1 MEDKKCQNENECM
14 CCDVTSPVLRKKAF
28 WGEFIGTYLMC
39 FFGIGAVATATLFGA
54 HTGAFQVGMV
64 WGITIAVAIYLTRN
78 LSCAHFNP
86 AVTIAMCV
94 AKRSSWRIF
103 PLYFIAQ
110 LIGAIGAAGTLWF
123 FFKDSVMKYLAD
135 NNLTMDMV
143 SGVSGIW
150 CENFPNAA
158 GGVISPLVAFAAE
171 AIGVFILVI
180 VIFSLT
186 EGCNLGRPSDD
197 IFPLFIGLTITLLI
211 SVIGPMTDAG
221 LNPARAMGP
230 RIVGYLVGFRTMA
243 FSWNVVIV
251 YVLGPIVGAVLAS
264 LFFTKVLEP
273 TQGSSK
279 NHL

>member
-1 MEDKKCQNENECM
+1 MEEKVFCNEGAG
-14 CCDVTSPVLRKKAF
+14 CCEAISNATLKKKAF
-28 WGEFIGTYLMC
+28 WGEFIGTFLMC
-39 FFGIGAVATATLFGA
+39 FFGIGSVATATLFGA

-64 WGITIAVAIYLTRN
+64 WGITIAIAIYLTRN

-94 AKRSSWRIF
+94 AKRSSWKIL
-103 PLYFIAQ
+103 PLYFISQ
-110 LIGAIGAAGTLWF
+110 LLGAMAAAGTLWI
-123 FFKDSVMKYLAD
+123 FFKDSVMNFLSN

-158 GGVISPLVAFAAE
+158 GGVISPFVGFLAE
-171 AIGVFILVI
+171 AVGVFLLVI

-186 EGCNLGRPSDD
+186 EGCNVGRPSDD
-197 IFPLFIGLTITLLI
+197 IFPLFIGLTITMLI

-221 LNPARAMGP
+221 LNPARAFGP
-230 RIVGYLVGFRTMA
+230 RIIAWLVGFKAMA
-243 FSWNVVIV
+243 FSWDAAFV
-251 YVLGPIVGAVLAS
+251 YILGPIVGAILGAI
-264 LFFTKVLEP
+264 FFTKVLEP

-279 NHL
+279 THI

>member
-1 MEDKKCQNENECM
+1 MEEKVFCNEEAG
-14 CCDVTSPVLRKKAF
+14 CCEAVPNSVLKKKAF

-64 WGITIAVAIYLTRN
+64 WGITIAIAIYLTRN

-94 AKRSSWRIF
+94 AKRSSWKIL
-103 PLYFIAQ
+103 PLYFISQ
-110 LIGAIGAAGTLWF
+110 LLGAMAAACTLWI
-123 FFKDSVMKYLAD
+123 FFKDSVMNFLAN
-135 NNLTMDMV
+135 NNLTMDIV

-158 GGVISPLVAFAAE
+158 GGVISPFVGFFAE
-171 AIGVFILVI
+171 ALGVFILVI

-186 EGCNLGRPSDD
+186 EGCNIGRPSDD
-197 IFPLFIGLTITLLI
+197 IFPLFIGLTITMLI

-221 LNPARAMGP
+221 LNPARALGP
-230 RIVGYLVGFRTMA
+230 RVIGWLVGFKTMA
-243 FSWNVVIV
+243 FSWDVVFV

-273 TQGSSK
+273 AQASSK
-279 NHL
+279 THI